1 MAIKTTVKQT
11 NAAALIDA
19 LRMEL
24 PEDAWHKN
32 AEIRRL
38 IQELETGA
46 PEPEEEEDEPEV

>member
-24 PEDAWHKN
+24 PEDAWHKDP
-32 AEIRRL
+32 EIKRL
-38 IQELETGA
+38 MQELETGT